1 MSDFEDSFARRDFIG
16 GHHSKGDILDKRVA
30 FSECLATTLAGIIS
44 NKYFYKWNNAI
55 ESRNFASN
63 LEIMTTTLPG
73 WFNEVAITNLI
84 YDIYDDPKRYNN
96 PIEEHDNINLELK
109 YIIDALIYPNYK
121 ESSAFT
127 SIFSFIYSLKNL
139 PEIKYDLTIQNKIDK
154 LVTKYKIGQPKKK

>member
-1 MSDFEDSFARRDFIG
+1 
-16 GHHSKGDILDKRVA
+16 
-30 FSECLATTLAGIIS
+30 
-44 NKYFYKWNNAI
+44 
-55 ESRNFASN
+55 
-63 LEIMTTTLPG
+63 MTTTLPG

>member
-1 MSDFEDSFARRDFIG
+1 MIIKNQLEYKTLANLVTVKTMPLKLNKFMKAFEDLAFLVHES
-16 GHHSKGDILDKRVA
+16 SKDIDIFHLRFLVKLKR
-30 FSECLATTLAGIIS
+30 F
-44 NKYFYKWNNAI
+44 NNRI
-55 ESRNFASN
+55 PETF
-63 LEIMTTTLPG
+63 EG
-73 WFNEVAITNLI
+73 VYDI